1 MKSCLFIL
9 AARYDGRVLLNLD
22 DVCDALGTKKQ
33 TAYNQLSAG
42 MFPVPMR
49 KEGKNLVCDIRDVA
63 KYLDEQREAA
73 QREHAAMRFPT

>member
-9 AARYDGRVLLNLD
+9 AARYDGRVPLNLD

-42 MFPVPMR
+42 AFPVPMR
-49 KEGKNLVCDIRDVA
+49 KEGKHLVCDIRDVA
-63 KYLDEQREAA
+63 EYLDKQRAA
-73 QREHAAMRFPT
+73 ARAKHDRVM